1 MVYGRVGNRDIYQL
15 VRLRLFLKFHST
27 HLPVQKNTENF
38 VLGQK
43 NRFLTS
49 SQTKFTLPTS
59 TRWCTGEI
67 FFVQKAPSTP
77 IYVLGTPPSTLRTQ
91 ISHNYLISNK
101 CNGREYEPYRY
112 IA

>member
-1 MVYGRVGNRDIYQL
+1 MVRV
-15 VRLRLFLKFHST
+15 FLKFHST
-27 HLPVQKNTENF
+27 HLPVQKNIENF

-49 SQTKFTLPTS
+49 SSTLPS

-91 ISHNYLISNK
+91 ISDNYLISNK